1 MYLLDTNACID
12 FLEGR
17 SDPLAHRIE
26 AHFGAL
32 AISTI
37 TAAELL
43 VGRKTSEDAKGDAR
57 KLDAFIASVE
67 VLAFDLATA
76 RVYGDI
82 IREIGVDRKS
92 FDRLI
97 GVQAVALGLILVTR
111 NSKHFADVPG
121 LRVENW
127 TM

>member
-17 SDPLAHRIE
+17 SDPLARRIE

-32 AISTI
+32 AISTV

-43 VGRKTSEDAKGDAR
+43 VGRKTSDDAKGDAR

-127 TM
+127 TV